1 MLRWQQQQPQLD
13 NAMAYQ
19 QPTGVAVQILTNA
32 IREGVIVIWIHIV
45 LDVWLVGI
53 IIATEIFRPQQV
65 IGPVVQIAAR
75 VWQTIE
81 YFFELRI
88 HPIHIISLFQNR
100 LYIYGTHANN
110 QNCSWLMQWCP
121 HYRLELLFIFK
132 SMWFRRR
139 GLWYRFA
146 LCWQANMG

>member
-19 QPTGVAVQILTNA
+19 QLTGVAVQILTNA

-65 IGPVVQIAAR
+65 IGPVVQIAVR
-75 VWQTIE
+75 VWQTI
-81 YFFELRI
+81 
-88 HPIHIISLFQNR
+88 
-100 LYIYGTHANN
+100 
-110 QNCSWLMQWCP
+110 
-121 HYRLELLFIFK
+121 
-132 SMWFRRR
+132 
-139 GLWYRFA
+139 
-146 LCWQANMG
+146 